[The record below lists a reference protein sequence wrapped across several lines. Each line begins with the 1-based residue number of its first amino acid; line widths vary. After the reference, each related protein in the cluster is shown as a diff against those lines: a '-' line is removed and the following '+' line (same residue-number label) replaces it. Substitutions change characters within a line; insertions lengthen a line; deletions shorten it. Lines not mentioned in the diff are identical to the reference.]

1 MSGLASLHRELERW
15 EEDLARYEEE
25 PVADE
30 WTQRDRLLVTA
41 QRTMTAYRGRIL
53 PRLKAEH
60 DLALP
65 PISDDAAL
73 AVIAAYDDIVVDEL
87 ARAVVRL
94 EDLTRE
100 LLRTGGS
107 RVALQIRETLAQIRI
122 LGAVVLRF
130 GQEVELPGLL
140 RRLTAEQQQ
149 ELTLAVRSY
158 EAAMSQERTR

>member
-1 MSGLASLHRELERW
+1 MRGLASLQRELEGW
-15 EEDLARYEEE
+15 EEDLARHEEE
-25 PVADE
+25 PVGDE
-30 WTQRDRLLVTA
+30 WTQRDRLLVMA
-41 QRTMTAYRGRIL
+41 QRTTTTYRRSIL

-65 PISDDAAL
+65 AIPDEDAL
-73 AVIAAYDDIVVDEL
+73 AVVAAYDDILVDEL

-100 LLRTGGS
+100 LLRTGGDPVGL
-107 RVALQIRETLAQIRI
+107 RIKETFAQIRI

-149 ELTLAVRSY
+149 ELTLAVRRY
-158 EAAMSQERTR
+158 EAAMRQERSR